1 MENILIIIF
10 LSLSLLVTYLVFSI
24 ILSNLIK
31 TNYEKD
37 NIIED
42 LEKNIKE
49 LVSELKSVNIEL
61 QEANRIINFNEYVFL
76 TYERVVLKTLMSKFS
91 YENEKNLLLNKFMK
105 DCISDFIIWNESP
118 DKQNMI
124 GELLVYVKKE

>member
-10 LSLSLLVTYLVFSI
+10 LSLSLLITYLVFSI
-24 ILSNLIK
+24 ILSKLIK

-37 NIIED
+37 NLIED

-49 LVSELKSVNIEL
+49 LVSELKSVNTEL
-61 QEANRIINFNEYVFL
+61 QEANRIINSNEFL
-76 TYERVVLKTLMSKFS
+76 IDEFEGINLKLEISKFN
-91 YENEKNLLLNKFMK
+91 YENQKQERLSDFMK
-105 DCISDFIIWNESP
+105 NHISKYIIWNESP

-124 GELLVYVKKE
+124 G